1 MGSREEGW
9 DWEWIK
15 YVGKVILLMTEEYF
29 WQCTPREF
37 FALQNVH
44 IKINTVEKDN
54 KTKPTGFIDQVL

>member
-1 MGSREEGW
+1 
-9 DWEWIK
+9 
-15 YVGKVILLMTEEYF
+15 MTEVEF

-44 IKINTVEKDN
+44 IKVNTVEPED